1 METKIP
7 SGTVPMDWLLD
18 GGYEKDIVTCI
29 YGPPGCGKTNLALC
43 CIVNSVLASKKKV
56 IYIDTEGNFSV
67 ARFQQ
72 LCPTAYEE
80 ALQQII
86 FLRPVNFEEQAKAV
100 EKLRTIADERKIG
113 LIVLD
118 SAAML
123 YRLELGRNKDVY
135 AVNREFG
142 VQLSYLTEIARKK
155 HIPVIV
161 TNQVYADF
169 DDIQGVKIVG
179 GDILRYACKALI
191 ELQKL
196 AGGNR
201 LAILRK
207 HRSLPERQTAFKIIE
222 RGIEETQIGSE
233 QKVTGPSTEDLF
245 HEPRTVDVS
254 EHRERP
260 M

>member
-29 YGPPGCGKTNLALC
+29 YGPPGCGKTNLALL
-43 CIVNSVLASKKKV
+43 CIVNSVLATKKKV
-56 IYIDTEGNFSV
+56 IFIDTEGNFSV
-67 ARFQQ
+67 ARFRQV
-72 LCPTAYEE
+72 CDTADE

-86 FLRPVNFEEQAKAV
+86 FLRPTNFEEQAKAV
-100 EKLRTIADERKIG
+100 EKLRSIADEKKIG

-123 YRLELGRNKDVY
+123 YRLELGRNRDVY

-142 VQLSYLTEIARKK
+142 VQLSCLTEVARKK
-155 HIPVIV
+155 NIPVII
-161 TNQVYADF
+161 TNQIYADF
-169 DDIQGVKIVG
+169 DDDKNQVKIVG
-179 GDILRYACKALI
+179 GDILRYASKALI

-207 HRSLPERQTAFKIIE
+207 HRSLPERQVAFKIVE
-222 RGIEETQIGSE
+222 RGIEEVTLQEGPADKQEGEELFAPASA
-233 QKVTGPSTEDLF
+233 QK
-245 HEPRTVDVS
+245 R
-254 EHRERP
+254 
-260 M
+260 

>member
-7 SGTVPMDWLLD
+7 SGAAAMDWLLD
-18 GGYEKDIVTCI
+18 GGYEKDVLTCI
-29 YGPPGCGKTNLALC
+29 YGPPGSGKTNLVML

-56 IYIDTEGNFSV
+56 VYIDTEGNFSI

-72 LCPTAYEE
+72 LCTINTEE

-86 FLRPVNFEEQAKAV
+86 FLKPVNFDEQAKAM

-113 LIVLD
+113 LVVLD

-123 YRLELGRNKDVY
+123 YRLELGKNRDVF

-155 HIPVIV
+155 NIPVLV
-161 TNQVYADF
+161 TNQIYT
-169 DDIQGVKIVG
+169 DIDENTVKLVG
-179 GDILRYACKALI
+179 GDILRYASKTLI

-201 LAILRK
+201 VALLRK
-207 HRSLPERQTAFKIIE
+207 HRSLPERQVSFKIIE
-222 RGIEETQIGSE
+222 RGIEQVELEESSVQHTAAE
-233 QKVTGPSTEDLF
+233 LFTEGTRF
-245 HEPRTVDVS
+245 TKQ
-254 EHRERP
+254 
-260 M
+260 